1 MVINDPLYGT
11 YQVDDVLAA
20 LINSRPVQRLKGIHQ
35 GGASYLVN
43 RAWNVTRFD
52 HSIGVMLLIKRLGG
66 SLEEQIAGLLHDI
79 SHTAFSHIIDFVMDN
94 EKEDYHERIFHEVVI
109 NSELPLILKMYGY
122 NYEEIIMDDSKWTL
136 LEQSAPELCA
146 DRVDYT
152 LRDMYTYRNISLADV
167 EAFLQNLIVID
178 GKMYLNKLEIAEW
191 FVELYYKEVIG
202 FFMDPLNI
210 YGSDRLTVI
219 LQQALEKRII
229 SLSDFFLEDE
239 EVIEILR
246 STHEQEITQSIAQL
260 QQPVS
265 VIEDEKNYHI
275 HRKTK
280 LRLID
285 PSILS
290 RGQLIR
296 SSKLSNRIKDMN
308 QQAYE
313 KAKKGSYVRILG
325 K

>member
-1 MVINDPLYGT
+1 MIINDPLYGT
-11 YQVDDVLAA
+11 YQVDGVLAA

-43 RAWNVTRFD
+43 PAWNVTRFD

-109 NSELPLILKMYGY
+109 NSELPLILKTYGY

-202 FFMDPLNI
+202 FFMGPLNI

-219 LQQALEKRII
+219 LQQALEKGII

-246 STHEQEITQSIAQL
+246 STQEQEINQLIVQL

-265 VIEDEKNYHI
+265 VIEDENNYHI

-280 LRLID
+280 PRLID

-290 RGQLIR
+290 KNQLIR
-296 SSKLSNRIKDMN
+296 SSKLSNRIKEMN

-313 KAKKGSYVRILG
+313 KAKKGSYLRILG
-325 K
+325 

>member
-1 MVINDPLYGT
+1 MDG
-11 YQVDDVLAA
+11 VLAA

-43 RAWNVTRFD
+43 PAWNVTRFD

-109 NSELPLILKMYGY
+109 NSELPLILKTYGY

-136 LEQSAPELCA
+136 LEQSAPELYA

-219 LQQALEKRII
+219 LQQALEKGII

-246 STHEQEITQSIAQL
+246 STQEQEIIQLIAQL

-265 VIEDEKNYHI
+265 VIEDENNYHI

-280 LRLID
+280 PRLID

-290 RGQLIR
+290 KNQLIR
-296 SSKLSNRIKDMN
+296 SSKLSNRIKEMN

-325 K
+325 